1 MGLSLVDIRCT
12 ALHLRSLSLL
22 QQLAKAWL
30 RVDGRLGG
38 AEGLGH
44 NFLEAGQLHPAV
56 HLRDHLAQALVGQAG
71 LRGRL
76 LGHLEHRLVHHAVL
90 HAVLIKL
97 RHTGIA
103 AIAFL
108 LGHLI
113 NAGGHLDVA
122 GGVIRVGDPAPLLLR
137 RTLRRTLRR
146 ALRCAPRCT
155 LARVAQNRPVPDMAA
170 VAGLHKVSASSYI
183 HKSITMG

>member
-1 MGLSLVDIRCT
+1 MGLSLIDIRCT

-38 AEGLGH
+38 AEGLGYD
-44 NFLEAGQLHPAV
+44 FLEAGQLHPAV
-56 HLRDHLAQALVGQAG
+56 HLRDHLVQAVVSQAG
-71 LRGRL
+71 LCGRL

-97 RHTGIA
+97 LHTGIA

-108 LGHLI
+108 FGHLI

-137 RTLRRTLRR
+137 RTLRRTLWCTLRR
-146 ALRCAPRCT
+146 T
-155 LARVAQNRPVPDMAA
+155 LARVDQIGPVLDVAA
-170 VAGLHKVSASSYI
+170 VACFLQMSASIYI
-183 HKSITMG
+183 HKSVTKVERV

>member
-1 MGLSLVDIRCT
+1 M
-12 ALHLRSLSLL
+12 
-22 QQLAKAWL
+22 
-30 RVDGRLGG
+30 DGRLGG

-44 NFLEAGQLHPAV
+44 DFLEAGQLHPAV
-56 HLRDHLAQALVGQAG
+56 HLRDHLAQAVIGQAG

-103 AIAFL
+103 AVAFL
-108 LGHLI
+108 LGHFI
-113 NAGGHLDVA
+113 NAGGHFDVA

-137 RTLRRTLRR
+137 RTSAVYSAEYSCTSGPEPPGTGPCSGRRS
-146 ALRCAPRCT
+146 P
-155 LARVAQNRPVPDMAA
+155 
-170 VAGLHKVSASSYI
+170 
-183 HKSITMG
+183 

>member
-1 MGLSLVDIRCT
+1 M
-12 ALHLRSLSLL
+12 
-22 QQLAKAWL
+22 
-30 RVDGRLGG
+30 DGRLGG

-44 NFLEAGQLHPAV
+44 DFLEAGQLHPAV
-56 HLRDHLAQALVGQAG
+56 HLRDHLAQAVIGQAG

-103 AIAFL
+103 AVAFL
-108 LGHLI
+108 LGHFI

-137 RTLRRTLRR
+137 RTLRRTLR
-146 ALRCAPRCT
+146 CT
-155 LARVAQNRPVPDMAA
+155 LARVAQSRPVPDLAA
-170 VAGLHKVSASSYI
+170 VAGLLKVSASNYI

>member
-1 MGLSLVDIRCT
+1 M
-12 ALHLRSLSLL
+12 
-22 QQLAKAWL
+22 
-30 RVDGRLGG
+30 DGRLGG
-38 AEGLGH
+38 AEGLGYD
-44 NFLEAGQLHPAV
+44 FLEAGQLHPAV

-103 AIAFL
+103 AVAFL

-137 RTLRRTLRR
+137 RTLRRTLWRT
-146 ALRCAPRCT
+146 LRCT
-155 LARVAQNRPVPDMAA
+155 LARVAQSRPVLDLAA
-170 VAGLHKVSASSYI
+170 VAGLLKVSAFSYI